1 MSESEKNCGVMN
13 PFVDWGFKY
22 LFGTERSKKNLLG
35 FLNLLLELDD
45 PIVDLRYLNNE
56 SIPLDKDGRE
66 CIFDIL
72 CEDGQGEK
80 YLIEV
85 QNAGIGY
92 MFSIWRNLKGTIRYE
107 TGLIMAAKNAKLP
120 SDGISI
126 GIYWNL

>member
-1 MSESEKNCGVMN
+1 MNARDNGVMN

-35 FLNLLLELDD
+35 FLNLLLDLQS
-45 PIVDLRYLNNE
+45 PIVDLQYLNNE

-66 CIFDIL
+66 CVFDIL
-72 CEDGQGEK
+72 CKDENGEK

-92 MFSIWRNLKGTIRYE
+92 MQNR
-107 TGLIMAAKNAKLP
+107 M
-120 SDGISI
+120 
-126 GIYWNL
+126 IYYACRLVDKMGEQGKEP